1 MAFFSFVWGLW
12 IYMEER
18 KIDHSIEER
27 VRLSLLYDFYG
38 ALLKESQRRMF
49 EASVLE
55 DFNLSEIADEE
66 GITRQGVH
74 DAIKRA
80 SRQLYQYEEKLGLA
94 ERFEKQQELVR
105 KLHGIIG
112 ELDIKGEDAKL
123 QEVFAIL
130 DEILREE

>member
-1 MAFFSFVWGLW
+1 
-12 IYMEER
+12 MEER